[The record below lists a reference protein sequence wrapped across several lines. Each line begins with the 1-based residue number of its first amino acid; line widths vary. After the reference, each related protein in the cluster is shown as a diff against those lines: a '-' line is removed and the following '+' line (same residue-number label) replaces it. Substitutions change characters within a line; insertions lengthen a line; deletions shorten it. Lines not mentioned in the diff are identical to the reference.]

1 MFSRCQQVR
10 YCSTSKP
17 DSLPTPQLYSNLA
30 ATYTK
35 LAAFSEGLKAA
46 EQCIELKPEFPKG
59 YSRKG
64 HIQFF
69 MKEYEKA
76 QETYETGLKYDP
88 ENQELKDGVSG

>member
-1 MFSRCQQVR
+1 MQI
-10 YCSTSKP
+10 
-17 DSLPTPQLYSNLA
+17 YSNLA

-35 LAAFSEGLKAA
+35 LATWSEGLKAA
-46 EQCIELKPEFPKG
+46 DKCIELRPDFAKG

-76 QETYETGLKYDP
+76 QETYETGLEHDP
-88 ENQELKDGVSG
+88 EN